1 VSRRPVSRPQ
11 AGGEGR
17 LFCRGAGRPLARG
30 RGKGARRGAWL
41 SLSAGRPLVPFV
53 KEDFR
58 IFTPPSRA
66 AFPIFTD
73 DDSKP
78 HAGATVAVLTALT
91 QFQHAIAQFVA
102 YYPSPRW
109 RCWGNRDRGC
119 SRRRAILR
127 RNHDPSTIGPRLVTT
142 LLVITVAARPWLA
155 LRSDGSASGPA
166 DDRAD
171 RSPAPAA
178 HCSA

>member
-1 VSRRPVSRPQ
+1 MEEHQIGWIAAIIVGGI
-11 AGGEGR
+11 AGW
-17 LFCRGAGRPLARG
+17 LA
-30 RGKGARRGAWL
+30 
-41 SLSAGRPLVPFV
+41 
-53 KEDFR
+53 E
-58 IFTPPSRA
+58 
-66 AFPIFTD
+66 
-73 DDSKP
+73 
-78 HAGATVAVLTALT
+78 
-91 QFQHAIAQFVA
+91 Q
-102 YYPSPRW
+102 
-109 RCWGNRDRGC
+109 CWGNRDRGC

-142 LLVITVAARPWLA
+142 LLVITVAARPRLA